1 MVHDKQS
8 VSEDVAVSKEEADAL
23 MRSRKKLDNIEGS
36 VQGGRPLVA
45 RQKDWMIDDPISHDK
60 EKIVDTTKQKSYRDA
75 CVSDDVLLNDLEDKE
90 DGWWHDEGWKSS
102 ISVDTTWKIPNI
114 VLSEELRVKMHG

>member
-1 MVHDKQS
+1 MGPNNIVTCVPPPVYVCSCLSFPTFFLLS
-8 VSEDVAVSKEEADAL
+8 VSNDSDDGFGFDP
-23 MRSRKKLDNIEGS
+23 SFS
-36 VQGGRPLVA
+36 V
-45 RQKDWMIDDPISHDK
+45 I
-60 EKIVDTTKQKSYRDA
+60 TRDA

-90 DGWWHDEGWKSS
+90 DGWWRDEGWKSS